1 MLEMWLITAVS
12 CSSTKIDPLPALPVV
27 PTVDLLQP
35 TCGVQTG
42 TIRITLKITFSSIG
56 AGYQNSPEFKN
67 LAPGDYTM
75 SVRFTNSIACI
86 SVGSKITVKLF
97 LLKFNLRVWEI
108 VSVRNI

>member
-1 MLEMWLITAVS
+1 
-12 CSSTKIDPLPALPVV
+12 
-27 PTVDLLQP
+27 
-35 TCGVQTG
+35 
-42 TIRITLKITFSSIG
+42 
-56 AGYQNSPEFKN
+56 
-67 LAPGDYTM
+67 M